1 MPPLV
6 STILLNY
13 KARQDTLDCLASL
26 SHLTY
31 ADVHIIVLDN
41 HSGDGLE
48 EAVRADYPQVDFI
61 QTGANL
67 GFTGGNNIGIRKALE
82 RGADYILLLN
92 NDTIVAPDFLNEMI
106 RVMDADP
113 TIGIAGPMIYY
124 YANPDQIWS
133 AGGAIDWRSG
143 TTRMIGL
150 NEMDKSQFGSTPFQ
164 VDFVSGC
171 ALLARRSLWEKSGLL
186 DDQFF
191 MYYEETEWC
200 VRAQTGGN
208 RAVLIPDAMIW
219 HKISIQDRA
228 VSPRTYY
235 YMTRNRFLF
244 LKKTHASLSTW
255 MKVWME
261 YTRTFLSWSLK
272 PKWQNRRQLRG
283 VMLRAIYDYYRGQFG
298 MTAL

>member
-1 MPPLV
+1 
-6 STILLNY
+6 
-13 KARQDTLDCLASL
+13 
-26 SHLTY
+26 
-31 ADVHIIVLDN
+31 
-41 HSGDGLE
+41 
-48 EAVRADYPQVDFI
+48 
-61 QTGANL
+61 
-67 GFTGGNNIGIRKALE
+67 
-82 RGADYILLLN
+82 
-92 NDTIVAPDFLNEMI
+92 
-106 RVMDADP
+106 
-113 TIGIAGPMIYY
+113 
-124 YANPDQIWS
+124 
-133 AGGAIDWRSG
+133 
-143 TTRMIGL
+143 
-150 NEMDKSQFGSTPFQ
+150 
-164 VDFVSGC
+164 
-171 ALLARRSLWEKSGLL
+171 
-186 DDQFF
+186 